1 MTPKKEKSHPHP
13 SKKKPVPTESLDETA
28 PQAGE
33 LESLKDKLQRLGA
46 DYQNYQ
52 KRAQKQITQADQF
65 ARQEMAKSLLP
76 VLDNFEHTL
85 ANDHETAD
93 LTTILKGIEIVYDH
107 LLNILKAQGLEV
119 IKVEPADPF
128 DPSLHEAMLRQESD
142 HLPPNSIIEQL
153 AAGYTMNGRTL
164 RPAKVSVATTP
175 QKTDP
180 PTPQADSAQN
190 PAEDSSADPDP
201 TSQKE

>member
-1 MTPKKEKSHPHP
+1 
-13 SKKKPVPTESLDETA
+13 
-28 PQAGE
+28 
-33 LESLKDKLQRLGA
+33 LGA

-52 KRAQKQITQADQF
+52 KRAQKQITQAEQF

-93 LTTILKGIEIVYDH
+93 LAAILKGIEIVYDH
-107 LLNILKAQGLEV
+107 LLNSLKAQGLEV
-119 IKVEPADPF
+119 IQVDPADPF

-142 HLPPNSIIEQL
+142 HLPPNSVIEQF

-164 RPAKVSVATTP
+164 RPAKVSVSTTP
-175 QKTDP
+175 Q
-180 PTPQADSAQN
+180 AESAQN
-190 PAEDSSADPDP
+190 PLDDTPADTDP
-201 TSQKE
+201 NSQEE